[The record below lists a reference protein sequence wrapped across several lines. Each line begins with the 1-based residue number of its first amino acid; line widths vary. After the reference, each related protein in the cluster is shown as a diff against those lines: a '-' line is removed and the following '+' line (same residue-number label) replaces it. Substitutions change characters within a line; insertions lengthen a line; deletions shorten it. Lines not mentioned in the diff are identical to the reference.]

1 MQLAPR
7 QLAALAFDPSLLF
20 TLRDWKIDAWQ
31 RNLLRGQEPRVLL
44 NCCRQA
50 GKSTVVA
57 ALALHTAMFQPG
69 STILLLSPTQ
79 RQSNELFRK
88 VLDFYKAFDRPV
100 PRVGN
105 DNMERLEL
113 ENGSRIESLP
123 GKDDTVRGFSG
134 VTLLILDEAAMVSD
148 DLYRAVRPMLA
159 VSRGRLICLSTPFGK
174 RGFFYEAWHDR
185 EADWKRFEVR
195 AAHVPRISRAYLK
208 AERRALGEAFYRQ
221 EYECSFETL
230 QGLVYPE
237 FEQCLVDAAP
247 PAGLAGY
254 GGIDF
259 GVRDPFAALWGFRDA
274 NDVLWI
280 TGEHYVRNALL
291 KDIAAVLPRDVLW
304 YADPAGARERKE
316 LLVAGFKVRV
326 ADNSRDVGIQAVAT
340 RLRTGRLKVVRS
352 ACPNLVAEA
361 QLYRYP
367 SPSDNVADR
376 SKPVDGNDH
385 ALDALR
391 YLILRLDDRYLVNAG
406 GLRPGLPKRVRK
418 PPHRRRAPGG
428 GSG

>member
-1 MQLAPR
+1 
-7 QLAALAFDPSLLF
+7 
-20 TLRDWKIDAWQ
+20 
-31 RNLLRGQEPRVLL
+31 
-44 NCCRQA
+44 
-50 GKSTVVA
+50 
-57 ALALHTAMFQPG
+57 
-69 STILLLSPTQ
+69 
-79 RQSNELFRK
+79 
-88 VLDFYKAFDRPV
+88 
-100 PRVGN
+100 
-105 DNMERLEL
+105 
-113 ENGSRIESLP
+113 
-123 GKDDTVRGFSG
+123 
-134 VTLLILDEAAMVSD
+134 
-148 DLYRAVRPMLA
+148 
-159 VSRGRLICLSTPFGK
+159 
-174 RGFFYEAWHDR
+174 
-185 EADWKRFEVR
+185 FEVR
-195 AAHVPRISRAYLK
+195 AVHVPRISRAYLK

-391 YLILRLDDRYLVNAG
+391 YLILRLDDRYLVNSR
-406 GLRPGLPKRVRK
+406 RP
-418 PPHRRRAPGG
+418 APGAAEA
-428 GSG
+428 GSEAAAPPQGAGRRKWLSYRNEALWTRLT